1 MQVEARIGFEEWDVS
16 RGLQPITLNE
26 VCDTFGEA
34 NNEVVAL
41 LTCTEA
47 LAGRY
52 LTLQTLVMTF
62 LEVDEVYV
70 HSEYAHTGY
79 KS

>member
-1 MQVEARIGFEEWDVS
+1 MEARIGFDDWNVS

-26 VCDTFGEA
+26 VCDIFGEA
-34 NNEVVAL
+34 NNDVVAL

-52 LTLQTLVMTF
+52 LTLQTLVTTF

-70 HSEYAHTGY
+70 HSELAHISY